1 MAVSVFLGVG
11 ALGLLIGPG
20 IAGGITFLGATFVFG
35 GNFGGAKL
43 ILVAKETGGFA
54 VVNVLD
60 TSPLVNFVV
69 PFVSF
74 VVPFVSFEVP
84 FIGEL
89 LNGFFAGAEIGRLK
103 DLGKPLVKDCLLTND
118 IRCVVLVFGVV
129 ADVVAV
135 VVFEVF
141 GDVCDVLGNVG
152 VVLVK
157 DVTRGVVGVV
167 FAEVG
172 RDVGDVVFGA
182 GLDAVFV
189 TFVIFKVVVVLGATV
204 GRTLVVGLEVDGAV
218 VGLDKGF
225 DVVDKD
231 VFLTVEVVVF
241 ETNGFVGVVFEVVV
255 LALETVVSTFFGADF
270 LDAKATPAAAAIAAV
285 PATAA
290 TAISPT

>member
-1 MAVSVFLGVG
+1 MAVSVFFGVG

-20 IAGGITFLGATFVFG
+20 ISGGITVLGATFVLG

-43 ILVAKETGGFA
+43 ILVAKETGGFVA
-54 VVNVLD
+54 VDALD
-60 TSPLVNFVV
+60 TSPLVNFIV

-84 FIGEL
+84 FTGEL

-103 DLGKPLVKDCLLTND
+103 DLGEPLIKDCLLTND
-118 IRCVVLVFGVV
+118 VRVVLVFGVV
-129 ADVVAV
+129 ADFVAV
-135 VVFEVF
+135 VVFEVL
-141 GDVCDVLGNVG
+141 GDVGDVLGNVG

-172 RDVGDVVFGA
+172 RDAGDVVFGA

-189 TFVIFKVVVVLGATV
+189 TFVTFKVVVVLDATV
-204 GRTLVVGLEVDGAV
+204 GRMLVVGLEVDGAV
-218 VGLDKGF
+218 VGLDKDF

-231 VFLTVEVVVF
+231 VFLIVEVVF
-241 ETNGFVGVVFEVVV
+241 ETNGFVGVVFVVVV

-270 LDAKATPAAAAIAAV
+270 LDAKTTPAAAVIAAV

>member
-1 MAVSVFLGVG
+1 MG

-20 IAGGITFLGATFVFG
+20 IAGGITVLGATFVFG

-54 VVNVLD
+54 VVDVLD

-74 VVPFVSFEVP
+74 VVPFVTFEVP
-84 FIGEL
+84 FTGEL

-103 DLGKPLVKDCLLTND
+103 DLGEPLVKDCLLTND
-118 IRCVVLVFGVV
+118 VRCVVLVFGVV
-129 ADVVAV
+129 ADFVAV
-135 VVFEVF
+135 VVFKGL
-141 GDVCDVLGNVG
+141 GDVGDVLGNVG
-152 VVLVK
+152 DVLGNVGIVLVK

-172 RDVGDVVFGA
+172 RDEGDVVLGA
-182 GLDAVFV
+182 GLDAVFT
-189 TFVIFKVVVVLGATV
+189 TFVAFKVVVVLDATV
-204 GRTLVVGLEVDGAV
+204 GRTLVVGLVVDGAV

-231 VFLTVEVVVF
+231 VFLTVTVVVF
-241 ETNGFVGVVFEVVV
+241 GTNGFVVVVV

-270 LDAKATPAAAAIAAV
+270 LDAKATPATAAIAAV
-285 PATAA
+285 LAAAA

>member
-1 MAVSVFLGVG
+1 MAVSVFLGVR

-20 IAGGITFLGATFVFG
+20 IAGGITVLGATFVFG

-43 ILVAKETGGFA
+43 ILVAKETGGF
-54 VVNVLD
+54 VVVDVLD

-84 FIGEL
+84 FTGEL

-103 DLGKPLVKDCLLTND
+103 DLGEQLVKDCLLTND

-129 ADVVAV
+129 ADFVAV

-141 GDVCDVLGNVG
+141 GDVGDILGNVG
-152 VVLVK
+152 VVLVE
-157 DVTRGVVGVV
+157 DVIRGVVGVV

-189 TFVIFKVVVVLGATV
+189 TFVTFKVVVVLGATV
-204 GRTLVVGLEVDGAV
+204 DRTLVVGLVDGAV

-225 DVVDKD
+225 DVEYKD
-231 VFLTVEVVVF
+231 VFFTVEVVF
-241 ETNGFVGVVFEVVV
+241 ETNGFVGVVFEVIV
-255 LALETVVSTFFGADF
+255 LVLETVVSTFFGADF